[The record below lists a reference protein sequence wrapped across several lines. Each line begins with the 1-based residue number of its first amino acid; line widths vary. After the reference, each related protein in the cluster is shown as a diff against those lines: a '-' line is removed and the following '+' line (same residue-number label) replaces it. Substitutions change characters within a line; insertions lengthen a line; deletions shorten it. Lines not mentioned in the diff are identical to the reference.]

1 MPPDRPAPGRIL
13 ELKAEAMALDG
24 DAVARAGTYVLL
36 VPGAIP
42 GERIEVEIVSAGRK
56 SGKAALRRV
65 LDPSPHRVMPFCPHF
80 GPCGGCT
87 WQHIAYEEQLR
98 LKREMLASLLERA
111 LGTQVSVLP
120 TAPTPPPDAEDA
132 SPSGPRGYRHKAH
145 FTFGMGTGGRGMV
158 MGHYRRGSRDLLPVE
173 ECPVHVPE
181 GNRVAFAARDILRR
195 EGIPGAN
202 EDTLEGLAR
211 HIVVRTSE
219 ATGHT
224 QAVIVA
230 VRDESRIRSASK
242 ELRNLRDP
250 PRGIHLEIHDRPGPF
265 IRGSRTVKLAGEDR
279 LIEEVAGAR
288 FALSPRSFFQT
299 SVRSAERLAAA
310 VLGRVPEGTKRVLD
324 LYAGAGLFSIPLA
337 LRGARV
343 LAVEENPSAVADG
356 RASLDLNPGIRGEC
370 RFERRR
376 VEDFLRDHD
385 PGPEPAGTV
394 ILDPPREGC
403 PARVLERLVSLGA
416 ARALYVSCNPRAL
429 ARDLALLGERGCT
442 VIQVEPVDMFPHTAH
457 IEAVALVSM
466 PERKTAAGRKPSR
479 GRSRRGQ

>member
-1 MPPDRPAPGRIL
+1 VKGRPAPGSIL
-13 ELKAEAMALDG
+13 ELTAEAMALDG

-42 GERIEVEIVSAGRK
+42 GERIEVEVVSAGRK

-65 LDPSPHRVMPFCPHF
+65 LAPSPHRVAPFCRHF
-80 GPCGGCT
+80 GPCGGCA

-98 LKREMLASLLERA
+98 LKRDMLASTLARA
-111 LGTQVSVLP
+111 LGSEVKVLP
-120 TAPTPPPDAEDA
+120 TVGLPSGDIP
-132 SPSGPRGYRHKAH
+132 SPAGPRGYRHKAH
-145 FTFGMGTGGRGMV
+145 FTFGSGPGGRGLI

-173 ECPVHVPE
+173 ECPVHAPA
-181 GNRVAFAARDILRR
+181 GNRIAFAARDLLRR
-195 EGIPGAN
+195 KGVPGAD

-211 HIVVRTSE
+211 HIVVRTSA
-219 ATGHT
+219 ATGVT

-230 VRDESRIRSASK
+230 VREDPRLRGAAE
-242 ELRNLRDP
+242 ELGALEDA

-265 IRGSRTVKLAGEDR
+265 IRGSRTAKLAGEDR

-288 FALSPRSFFQT
+288 FSLSERSFFQT

-310 VLGRVPEGTKRVLD
+310 VLGRVPEGPGRVLD

-403 PARVLERLVSLGA
+403 PPGVLEALASLGA
-416 ARALYVSCNPRAL
+416 ARAIYVSCNPRAL
-429 ARDLALLGERGCT
+429 ARDIAVLAKRGCA
-442 VIQVEPVDMFPHTAH
+442 VIEVEPVDMFPHTAH

-466 PERKTAAGRKPSR
+466 PERRPPSARRRAAK
-479 GRSRRGQ
+479 RRRR